1 MILQRVVLEN
11 WMRYAGRVQVDL
23 GAGVFGVVAQ
33 YADDPRR
40 SNWAGK
46 TAVLE
51 AVRFALYGVHRFDR
65 EDDWITNGETEGS
78 VQVELSGGVVVHRSR
93 KRGSPTR
100 LSVKIDGNEASA
112 AAAQQVLNERL
123 GLDATAFG
131 QTCWFGQRGFAGF
144 VLDTPAAR
152 MERVEAWLRLGRVQ
166 AGLEKAR
173 DILRARLADVARYE
187 TQLSTLNLP
196 GVDSPDAVQQ
206 ALETALQAQ
215 AAAEA
220 TLTRAIELDAR
231 RTAANARA
239 QLQHEYDGLVARGKL
254 EASELRQLEAQLAT
268 LPDRRPEY
276 DNARASLGLLE
287 GELNRRLQVAR
298 GRFDGQCPITCED
311 CPAGEQVEA
320 AVAANA
326 SALESGRTA
335 SREAREGLQAILADV
350 NAREAILLKVERTR
364 VSLQGLRERVV
375 AMKAHLAPTDAPPLP
390 ADAPD
395 LAQARHAEKLAV
407 QEVARCRARQEQLE
421 TTASKRADLQARLAE
436 HRTLQREAAVV
447 VEFFRTSLR
456 KIAEAA
462 LADIEADANAIL
474 AAAGI
479 QLTVAVL
486 WQRAGQGLASHC
498 AACGNPFPS
507 SVKVKTCN
515 ACNAARGPK
524 LVERLDLQLSDRSGA
539 AEDLAGAALQ
549 LAAWDWVRRDR
560 NVGWGV
566 AFLDEPFGA
575 LDGANRQGF
584 ATALQ
589 AMLTQR
595 FQQAFVVAHHDDV
608 TDALERRLTVKAD
621 EYGSALE
628 VS

>member
-65 EDDWITNGETEGS
+65 EDAWITHGESEGS
-78 VQVELSGGVVVHRSR
+78 VQVELTGGIVVHRSR

-100 LSVKIDGNEASA
+100 LSVKVDGTEATGP
-112 AAAQQVLNERL
+112 AAQLVLNERL
-123 GLDATAFG
+123 GLDAAAFG

-152 MERVEAWLRLGRVQ
+152 MERVESWLRLERVQ
-166 AGLEKAR
+166 DALERAR
-173 DILRARLADVARYE
+173 DTLRGRLQDEARYE
-187 TQLSTLNLP
+187 AQLAALRTDKPADLEAARQQQQAAKQLSDDAEAALTLAIEQNN
-196 GVDSPDAVQQ
+196 
-206 ALETALQAQ
+206 LQAQ
-215 AAAEA
+215 AQQA
-220 TLTRAIELDAR
+220 LS
-231 RTAANARA
+231 
-239 QLQHEYDGLVARGKL
+239 LQQDFDNLVARGKQ
-254 EASELRQLEAQLAT
+254 EASELQRLEAVYAG
-268 LPDRRPEY
+268 LPDVRPQY
-276 DNARASLGLLE
+276 DEARAALGLLE
-287 GELNRRLQVAR
+287 GELNRRLAVAR
-298 GRFDGQCPITCED
+298 GGFDGKCPVMCDD
-311 CPAGEQVEA
+311 CPAAGHVEA
-320 AVAANA
+320 AVTANA
-326 SALESGRTA
+326 EQLQQGRA
-335 SREAREGLQAILADV
+335 EARQ
-350 NAREAILLKVERTR
+350 AREALQVLLSQIEARDAAGAAVAQSRQHLS
-364 VSLQGLRERVV
+364 SLRAQAVGLKKRLGEIPQ
-375 AMKAHLAPTDAPPLP
+375 APQSV
-390 ADAPD
+390 PD
-395 LAQARHAEKLAV
+395 LASARAAAKQALLQSQQADSWVAQVEERQAKQAELQAWLT
-407 QEVARCRARQEQLE
+407 ARQAQ
-421 TTASKRADLQARLAE
+421 R
-436 HRTLQREAAVV
+436 REAAVV
-447 VEFFRTSLR
+447 VEIFRVSLR

-479 QLTVAVL
+479 QLTVSVQ
-486 WQRAGQGLASHC
+486 WQRTGQGLATHC
-498 AACGNPFPS
+498 TACGQALPTS
-507 SVKVKTCN
+507 AKVKQCP
-515 ACNAARGPK
+515 ACKAERGPK
-524 LVERLDLQLSDRSGA
+524 QVERLDLQLSDTSGA

-575 LDGANRQGF
+575 LDGANRRGF

-589 AMLTQR
+589 VMLTQR